1 MVRNRFDSTLRPVRA
16 ARTALLACAVLA
28 LTALVAPHAAQ
39 ARTGRKL
46 RTVLDFDSRLK
57 DENGKPVTGIFQ
69 MRFELKKPKSKR
81 AMWTESHWVSVD
93 NGKYAVKLG
102 KQKELPS
109 KFDPSQA
116 VIEVSIVG
124 AGTILREPL
133 GGTDAALTTID
144 VGNAPG
150 GKRIVQYAEKAGFA
164 YDAEHSGVADR
175 IGPYTGKL
183 LAETIQ
189 KLERR
194 KSKFKV
200 SRNRINL
207 TSAGGVGGT
216 PFEQICPP
224 GTVVVGLRGGSGI
237 YIDNVQIV
245 CAPVE

>member
-1 MVRNRFDSTLRPVRA
+1 MINRSRKRNQRTLFA
-16 ARTALLACAVLA
+16 SATLACLCLAAVATPALA
-28 LTALVAPHAAQ
+28 ASK
-39 ARTGRKL
+39 RKL

-57 DENGKPVTGIFQ
+57 DENGKPITGIFRMQ
-69 MRFELKKPKSKR
+69 FELKKPKARRSFWK
-81 AMWTESHWVSVD
+81 ESHWITVD

-109 KFDPSQA
+109 KFDPSAA
-116 VIEVSIVG
+116 VIEVSIAG
-124 AGTILREPL
+124 AGTILQEPL
-133 GGTDAALTTID
+133 SGTDAALTTVD
-144 VGNAPG
+144 VGSGG

-164 YDAEHSGVADR
+164 YDAEHAGVADR

-183 LAETIQ
+183 LTETIQ

-194 KSKFKV
+194 KTKLKV

-207 TSAGGVGGT
+207 TMAGGVGGT

-224 GTVVVGLRGGSGI
+224 GTIVVGLRGGSGI

-245 CAPVE
+245 CAPLE